1 MMKQRK
7 LGALG
12 PAVSEIGL
20 GCMGMTGRYGPA
32 DEAESIATL
41 HRAIDLGVTLL
52 DTAQVYGPHT
62 NEELVGRAIRDHRD
76 SVFIATKFGYEIRDG
91 QVVSPNSH
99 PDLIRESIDGSL
111 RRLGIDT
118 IDLLYQHRV
127 DKDTPIED
135 VAGAV
140 SELVTAGKVRLFGLS
155 EASPRTIR
163 RAHAVHP
170 VSALQTEY
178 SLWERF
184 VEEEI
189 LAACTE
195 LGIAFVAYS
204 PLGRGFLTGRNGPA
218 SDYGEDDARHFDL
231 RMQAEAYDR
240 NLVLLGH
247 VQRIAA
253 SKGAAPGQVALA
265 WLLHRGDNIIPIPG
279 AKRVKYIEENAG
291 AAGVGL
297 DATDMAALDHAIPPG
312 VTAGPRYIPKFLKN
326 IDRT

>member
-12 PAVSEIGL
+12 PAVGEIGL

-32 DEAESIATL
+32 DEVESIATL

-52 DTAQVYGPHT
+52 DTAQVYGPLT
-62 NEELVGRAIRDHRD
+62 NEELVGRAIRGRRD
-76 SVFIATKFGYEIRDG
+76 SVVIATKFGYEIRDG
-91 QVVSPNSH
+91 QVGSPNSH
-99 PDLIRESIDGSL
+99 PDLIRESVDGSL

-127 DKDTPIED
+127 DPRTPIED

-140 SELVTAGKVRLFGLS
+140 GQLVAAGKVRSFGLS
-155 EASPRTIR
+155 EASPRTVR
-163 RAHAVHP
+163 RAHATHP

-189 LAACTE
+189 LDTCAE
-195 LGIAFVAYS
+195 LGITFVAYS
-204 PLGRGFLTGRNGPA
+204 PLGRGFLTGRNKPA
-218 SDYGEDDARHFDL
+218 ADYGEDDARHFDP
-231 RMQAEAYDR
+231 RMQVETYER

-253 SKGAAPGQVALA
+253 DKSVAPGQVALA

-279 AKRVKYIEENAG
+279 TKRVKYLEENAG
-291 AAGVGL
+291 AAGVTL
-297 DATDMAALDHAIPPG
+297 DASDMAALDDAMPPG
-312 VTAGPRYIPKFLKN
+312 VTAGPRYIPKSLAN
-326 IDRT
+326 IDRS